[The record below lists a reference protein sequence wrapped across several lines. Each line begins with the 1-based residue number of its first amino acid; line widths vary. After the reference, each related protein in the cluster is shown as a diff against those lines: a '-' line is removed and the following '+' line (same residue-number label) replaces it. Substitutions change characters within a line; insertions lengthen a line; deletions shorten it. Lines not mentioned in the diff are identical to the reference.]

1 MGGAEEGGQGVSVIR
16 DLKLARVAKKHGAKS
31 ALRTLYE
38 ARRNGIP
45 YSWLLAM
52 IEQESGWQNI
62 FGCDHGQ
69 GKAYCHQKV
78 TNEKVRNLMA
88 WGLYN
93 GVGYTQLTS
102 PEYVAMASRRPG
114 GAASVRNQIIV
125 GAAVLKGKTGGDM
138 DQAWKYN
145 GNPSYQHEIQPKAER
160 WHKRFKDAGLA

>member
-1 MGGAEEGGQGVSVIR
+1 VEGVEVSVVR
-16 DLKLARVAKKHGAKS
+16 DVKLARLAKKHGAKS

-38 ARRNGIP
+38 ARRNDIP

-52 IEQESGWQNI
+52 IEQESYWRNI
-62 FGCDHGQ
+62 FGCDHGP
-69 GKAYCHQKV
+69 GKAYCHEKV
-78 TNEKVRNLMA
+78 TNAKVRDLMHRR
-88 WGLYN
+88 LYN

-138 DQAWKYN
+138 SQAWKYN
-145 GNPSYQHEIQPKAER
+145 GNQSYQHEIQPRADR
-160 WHKRFKDAGLA
+160 WHKRFRDAGLT